1 MKKPETLRGTGT
13 VFRYT
18 LAQHYKT
25 MSVRIFLIVLFVLA
39 IASFPIIKAVSGDK
53 EEITE
58 TSVTRLY
65 LRNETPFAL
74 TAEDI
79 HADSR
84 YKDVELTP
92 TESDDAA
99 LAKLLNEEDS
109 AAAAVIAPAENG
121 MGFTL
126 NTYFGEQSKI
136 RYDDA
141 STLADV
147 LEDGLHEAMLRSLNV
162 TAEQEVTVRCR
173 AMAQVA
179 TVTDYLRGTSV
190 ETDTG
195 THAMINLAY
204 SYIILI
210 LSALSMSYI
219 FQLCM
224 EEKVSKLVESL
235 LVSVSPT
242 ALLIGKILAAS
253 CMIFLGIGI
262 VVLGLVI
269 SYHIAYSGSDTGI
282 LAMIFEKF
290 MGLSISGLH
299 LSIGM
304 LLLAVLCILLAY
316 AICAAFSGIVGSCC
330 SKTEDTQQA
339 SLAVV
344 MFIMIGYLAA
354 SLTPAAESDAVN
366 IFCALFPLTSIF
378 TALPNF
384 ICGKIG
390 LPVFAAALAIQAV
403 TAFLLARLAG
413 AVYRMMLLYRG
424 NVPKPRE
431 LFRMLRE
438 NRASAK
444 GKEDAHEG

>member
-1 MKKPETLRGTGT
+1 
-13 VFRYT
+13 
-18 LAQHYKT
+18 
-25 MSVRIFLIVLFVLA
+25 
-39 IASFPIIKAVSGDK
+39 
-53 EEITE
+53 
-58 TSVTRLY
+58 
-65 LRNETPFAL
+65 
-74 TAEDI
+74 
-79 HADSR
+79 
-84 YKDVELTP
+84 
-92 TESDDAA
+92 
-99 LAKLLNEEDS
+99 
-109 AAAAVIAPAENG
+109 
-121 MGFTL
+121 
-126 NTYFGEQSKI
+126 
-136 RYDDA
+136 
-141 STLADV
+141 
-147 LEDGLHEAMLRSLNV
+147 
-162 TAEQEVTVRCR
+162 
-173 AMAQVA
+173 
-179 TVTDYLRGTSV
+179 
-190 ETDTG
+190 
-195 THAMINLAY
+195 MINLVY

-262 VVLGLVI
+262 VAIGLVI
-269 SYHIAYSGSDTGI
+269 SYQIAYSGSGTGI

-316 AICAAFSGIVGSCC
+316 AICASFSGIVGSCC

-390 LPVFAAALAIQAV
+390 LPIFAAALAIQAV